1 MNYAKISEI
10 LLVSQ
15 SLWERPGNSVV
26 EKTGLLQFYL
36 FFFFFS
42 FSVLALAVFP
52 DKWIQLSSKEDAS
65 LKAVPHMFGD

>member
-1 MNYAKISEI
+1 MGKAREFCGRKDWTPTV
-10 LLVSQ
+10 L
-15 SLWERPGNSVV
+15 P
-26 EKTGLLQFYL
+26 